1 MIIEDSARYWVGHD
15 HKGPWPPKLHY
26 LRDRYNVVVGGTA
39 KDWTDNATVIEQGAE
54 FSDSY
59 NFLRVPLRW
68 GFTNYDDALL
78 FMLAFPTVY
87 TEDWRI
93 WEEDEDE

>member
-1 MIIEDSARYWVGHD
+1 MILEKDGRYWVGHD
-15 HKGPWPPKLHY
+15 HKGPWPPKAHY
-26 LRDRYNVVVGGTA
+26 LRDRFRVVNWVTP
-39 KDWTDNATVIEQGAE
+39 KDWRSKKTVIEIGAE

-68 GFTNYDDALL
+68 GFKNYDDALL

-87 TEDWRI
+87 TEDWRE
-93 WEEDEDE
+93 WEGHQGE